1 MVNGKPFVNIE
12 VLVDHEYITK
22 ATEIISQAKSEIL
35 LSTFKIQSGT
45 NKRTQILREMV
56 DLLVEK
62 LRQGVRVLLLMN
74 WKENRKGV
82 PKTNEPVANLL
93 RAAGA
98 DVRYLK
104 QGRCCHAKILLV
116 DNSKLILGSHNWSA
130 ASLQENFEM
139 SLFIESAELARKIK
153 DRWLRSYTEAKR
165 WL

>member
-12 VLVDHEYITK
+12 VLVDNEYITR

-62 LRQGVRVLLLMN
+62 LKQGVRVLLLIN
-74 WKENRKGV
+74 WKESRKGV

-93 RAAGA
+93 RASGA

-116 DNSKLILGSHNWSA
+116 DNSKVILGSHNWSA
-130 ASLQENFEM
+130 ASLQENFEI